1 MNTLAKLLT
10 ITLLWAWSVFPFAVK
25 AQVSDVSRPLQAQV
39 SDELDKLKAQVGD
52 ATETPFP
59 VLPGLEKSVA
69 FWKQVFT
76 VYDTS
81 QLIFFDPLEPTT
93 IYSVVEITD
102 DRSVASLIREEK
114 GRIVAARGVEE
125 ERIRSQ
131 RGIKSRFAD
140 GLVRSGRYIEQ
151 MQQIFRA
158 EGLPTEL
165 TYLPL
170 VESSFNIQARSS
182 AGAVGMWQFMRATG
196 KRFLRI
202 ERHVDERKDP
212 LESTRAAALFLKEN
226 YQALGNWPLA
236 ITAYNHGQEGV
247 SRAVAT
253 VESEDLTELIRNY
266 ESRTWGFAST
276 NFYAEFLAAVEIAKN
291 VERHFPGLQIETP
304 GPLEQIELKKATP
317 LAALLKSTGVPRQ
330 QFLEWNPA
338 LHPAISIVP
347 QGYRVKVS
355 AKKVGAVLE
364 ARNETPDAALI
375 RHRVKRG
382 ETLFQIARRYEASV
396 EDIQQLNGLRKTHR
410 ITVGQE
416 LLIPAQ

>member
-1 MNTLAKLLT
+1 MNTLVKLLT
-10 ITLLWAWSVFPFAVK
+10 IALLWAWSVFPLAVK
-25 AQVSDVSRPLQAQV
+25 AQEGVAAES
-39 SDELDKLKAQVGD
+39 
-52 ATETPFP
+52 PFA
-59 VLPGLEKSVA
+59 VLPGLEKSVE

-93 IYSVVEITD
+93 IYSVVEVAD
-102 DRSVASLIREEK
+102 ERSVGSLIREEK
-114 GRIVAARGVEE
+114 SRIVAARGVEE

-131 RGIKSRFAD
+131 RGIKSRFAE

-170 VESSFNIQARSS
+170 VESSFNIHARSR
-182 AGAVGMWQFMRATG
+182 AGAVGMWQFMPSTG
-196 KRFLRI
+196 RRFLRI
-202 ERHVDERKDP
+202 DRHLDERRDP

-226 YQALGNWPLA
+226 YEALGNWPLA
-236 ITAYNHGQEGV
+236 ITAYNHGPEGV
-247 SRAVAT
+247 GRAVAQ
-253 VESEDLTELIRNY
+253 VESDDLMELIRNY

-291 VERHFPGLQIETP
+291 VERYFPGLQIETP
-304 GPLEQIELKKATP
+304 GPLEEIQLEKATP
-317 LAALLKSTGVPRQ
+317 IAALLKSASVPRN

-338 LHPAISIVP
+338 LHPAIAIVP
-347 QGYRVKVS
+347 RGYRVKVS
-355 AKKVGAVLE
+355 SKKLGPVVE
-364 ARNETPDAALI
+364 ARNDSPDAALI

-396 EDIQQLNGLRKTHR
+396 EDIKQLNGLQKTHR
-410 ITVGQE
+410 INIGQE